1 MLASSKVERQGKR
14 EIDSCEMMLKN
25 QCELIL
31 FIIECS
37 DNGRNAD
44 LVEPLKLLAK
54 TITDDD
60 SWLER
65 GFNTEDW
72 ALFCALV
79 VSDHDANLIE
89 LVMNVLVKLFTTF
102 PRYPF
107 TWLLDPMMIE
117 TMHRELAHVSCIRS
131 KASIIRA
138 LAKMASLSHEIGA
151 KCLKFWACVLKE
163 MQQTHDS
170 GILFFGLR
178 YFLSLIEVDKNP
190 SKDARQFIL
199 SLAGSRTEP
208 SNVRLMALECVIAME
223 NGPIEFFD
231 SLGIDPDTDT
241 PEILVVKLKLLEVCL
256 STKEAPQFV
265 DLLWKLA
272 SKSRTVV
279 MKHAFGCLI
288 ALVSGPTGRTMA
300 VSKNQVESLIKMLGE
315 NVFDISLLTVQL
327 IQVLI
332 DRMGDK
338 EIMEL
343 DLVTLVSH
351 VCSLLSSQAY
361 PVGFEHKSM
370 MLLQRIVHSVQA
382 CGDGDKLKELSS
394 DSVLS
399 CLESEHPQYG
409 QIVAILQGKPLS
421 SSP

>member
-1 MLASSKVERQGKR
+1 MRASSKVEKQGKL
-14 EIDSCEMMLKN
+14 ELDSGERILKN
-25 QCELIL
+25 QCELIA

-37 DNGRNAD
+37 DNERNAD
-44 LVEPLKLLAK
+44 LVEPLKLLAS

-79 VSDHDANLIE
+79 VSGHDANLIE

-107 TWLLDPMMIE
+107 TWLYDPMMIE
-117 TMHRELAHVSCIRS
+117 TMHRELAYISCVSS

-138 LAKMASLSHEIGA
+138 LAKMASLSPDIGG
-151 KCLKFWACVLKE
+151 KCLKFCACVLKE
-163 MQQTHDS
+163 MQQTRDS
-170 GILFFGLR
+170 GVLFFGLR
-178 YFLSLIEVDKNP
+178 YFLSLIEVDKNV
-190 SKDARQFIL
+190 SKDVRQLIL
-199 SLAGSRTEP
+199 ALAGSRTEP
-208 SNVRLMALECVIAME
+208 VNVRLMALECVIGME
-223 NGPIEFFD
+223 NGPVEFFD
-231 SLGIDPDTDT
+231 SLGIDPDVDA
-241 PEILVVKLKLLEVCL
+241 PEIVVVKLKVLEACL
-256 STKEAPQFV
+256 PTKEAPQFV

-272 SKSRTVV
+272 SKSRPVV
-279 MKHAFGCLI
+279 MKQAFGCLI
-288 ALVSGPTGRTMA
+288 ALVSGPTGQSMA
-300 VSKNQVESLIKMLGE
+300 VTKNHVETLIKMLDNNG
-315 NVFDISLLTVQL
+315 FDIALLTVQL

-332 DRMGDK
+332 DRISDA

-351 VCSLLSSQAY
+351 VCSLLSSQTY
-361 PVGFEHKSM
+361 PIEFEQKSM
-370 MLLQRIVHSVQA
+370 MLLLKIVHSVQA
-382 CGDGDKLKELSS
+382 CGDSDKLKELSS

-399 CLESEHPQYG
+399 CLESEHPQHG